1 MIGIYQKYIEF
12 PIISTD
18 TRKIIPNSLFFAL
31 KGTNFNGNIFAEE
44 ALSKGAKYAIIDEKF
59 FLKEDFDKNNKNN
72 NSDKFAHQKDER
84 FILVN
89 DVLETL
95 QSLAAHHRRNL
106 GTENNLKVIA
116 VCGSNGKTTTKELLT
131 LVLAQK
137 YNTLCTEGNL
147 NNHIGVPLTLLKIT
161 KSTQIAV
168 IEMGA
173 NHAHET
179 MQLCEIAQPDF
190 GVITNNGLD
199 HLEGFGSIEGVK
211 SANAELYDYLKTTN
225 ATAFVNTLEEDLL
238 EIATQKQLKNI
249 ITYPQKNDHFQA
261 EITENNPFLSIV
273 FGEDSGK
280 DGNEKQ
286 TVKTQIIGKYNFNN
300 IATATCMGSFFEVSN
315 EKIAA
320 ALMQYVPSNNR
331 SQIIQK
337 DNNKTIILDAYN
349 ANPSSMKQ
357 AINNFA
363 ELNYHRKAVILG
375 DMYELGIYT
384 DTEHENLGKLVAEKR
399 FDIAVFYGEMVKKAL
414 PHNPNAYYFSDKFS
428 LHNWLQ
434 DKNFENMAF
443 LVKGSRGV
451 KLETVTEF
459 I

>member
-1 MIGIYQKYIEF
+1 MDLYQKYVQF

-31 KGTNFNGNIFAEE
+31 KGTNFNGNLFAEE
-44 ALSKGAKYAIIDEKF
+44 ALSKGAKYAIIDETIL
-59 FLKEDFDKNNKNN
+59 LKDDLDKN
-72 NSDKFAHQKDER
+72 DAKFAHQLDER
-84 FILVN
+84 FILVD
-89 DVLETL
+89 DVLQTL
-95 QSLAAHHRRNL
+95 QSLATHHRRTL
-106 GTENNLKVIA
+106 GVENNLKVIA

-131 LVLAQK
+131 LILTQQYK
-137 YNTLCTEGNL
+137 TTCTEGNL
-147 NNHIGVPLTLLKIT
+147 NNHIGVPLTLLKI
-161 KSTQIAV
+161 SNNTQMAV

-173 NHAHET
+173 NHAQET
-179 MQLCEIAQPDF
+179 MQLCQIAQPDF

-211 SANAELYDYLKTTN
+211 NANAELYDYLRSNNGTV
-225 ATAFVNTLEEDLL
+225 FVNTLEDDLL
-238 EIATQKQLKNI
+238 EIATKKQLKNI

-261 EITENNPFLSIV
+261 EITENNPFLSVV
-273 FGEDSGK
+273 FGEIFNVIT
-280 DGNEKQ
+280 NEIQ
-286 TVKTQIIGKYNFNN
+286 PIKTQIIGKYNFNN
-300 IATATCMGSFFEVSN
+300 IATAACIGSFFGVSN
-315 EKIAA
+315 KEIAT
-320 ALMQYVPSNNR
+320 ALMQYLPSNNR

-363 ELNYHRKAVILG
+363 ELNYPKKAVILG

-384 DTEHENLGKLVAEKR
+384 DTEHENLGKLVAEKG
-399 FDIAVFYGEMVKKAL
+399 FDVVVFYGEMIKKAL
-414 PHNPNAYYFSDKFS
+414 LSNPNAYYFADKFS

-434 DKNFENMAF
+434 DKKFENMAF